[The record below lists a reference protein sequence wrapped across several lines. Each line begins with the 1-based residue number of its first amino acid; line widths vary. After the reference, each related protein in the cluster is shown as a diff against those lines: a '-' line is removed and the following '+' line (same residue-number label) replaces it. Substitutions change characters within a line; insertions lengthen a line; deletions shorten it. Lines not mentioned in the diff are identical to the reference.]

1 MAIAAIFRGPV
12 VQTPLGE
19 LQTYIMT
26 SSERVDIVRKCESV
40 PALRRALESDSLQ
53 RTVEYAIRSRIR
65 RLGSVA

>member
-19 LQTYIMT
+19 LQTYVM
-26 SSERVDIVRKCESV
+26 SASERVDIVRKCENV
-40 PALRRALESDSLQ
+40 LALRRALESDSLQ

>member
-19 LQTYIMT
+19 LQTYVM
-26 SSERVDIVRKCESV
+26 SASERVDIVRKCENV